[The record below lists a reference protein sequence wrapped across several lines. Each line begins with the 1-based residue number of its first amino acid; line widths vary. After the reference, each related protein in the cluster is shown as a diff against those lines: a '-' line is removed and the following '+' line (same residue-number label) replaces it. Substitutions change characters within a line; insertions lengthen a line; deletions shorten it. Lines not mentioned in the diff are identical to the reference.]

1 MYLAI
6 NIAAVVTGGISV
18 GLVYLEPEAAVALAF
33 LSWVAVTLSSR
44 FEIKVIEED
53 RGCVDGKRENDQQDT
68 RQQPTV

>member
-6 NIAAVVTGGISV
+6 NIFAVVTGGISV

-33 LSWVAVTLSSR
+33 LSGVAVTWSSR

-53 RGCVDGKRENDQQDT
+53 RGLADGTRENDQQDA
-68 RQQPTV
+68 RQQPKV